1 MNVLKKKKAIS
12 LYQRQNFG
20 LHEVKSICR
29 QLNNCTQM
37 FCFVLDLV
45 ENMVRKR
52 ENDGSHKFSKGF
64 FLRSC
69 V

>member
-1 MNVLKKKKAIS
+1 MSLKKKSYKDKILVSMKLKAFAGNKIT
-12 LYQRQNFG
+12 
-20 LHEVKSICR
+20 V
-29 QLNNCTQM
+29 TQM

-64 FLRSC
+64 LLRSC